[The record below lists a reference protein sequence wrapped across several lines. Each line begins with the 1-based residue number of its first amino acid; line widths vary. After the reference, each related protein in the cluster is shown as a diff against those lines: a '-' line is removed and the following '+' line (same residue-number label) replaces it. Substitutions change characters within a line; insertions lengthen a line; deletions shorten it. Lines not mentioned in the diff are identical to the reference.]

1 MDALRTAIAVIF
13 FGICAPALAQT
24 PGMGETRPMAPAPEE
39 KKAAEPD
46 AQKRHADPGHALKRC
61 DELSG
66 TLREDCLREQRPMG
80 AGAGGEA
87 GATRRPEPPTAP
99 PPQNPR

>member
-1 MDALRTAIAVIF
+1 MSAFRTAMAVIF

-24 PGMGETRPMAPAPEE
+24 PGIGETRPVAPEPQE
-39 KKAAEPD
+39 KKSAAADAAKPQTD
-46 AQKRHADPGHALKRC
+46 AQRALKRC

-66 TLREDCLREQRPMG
+66 TLREDCLRENRAA
-80 AGAGGEA
+80 AGEAGA